1 MANKY
6 YQKHKKRLRK
16 EERER
21 CQGLSKEEIKAK
33 KDLRKISKF
42 Y

>member
-21 CQGLSKEEIKAK
+21 FQGLSKEEIKAK
-33 KDLRKISKF
+33 KDLRKMSKF